1 MQKPIAISA
10 PVPQGFIQREL
21 RFEFAGAVVGKLK
34 VTGLRA
40 LANVQAVSGRLGVS
54 AQVRI
59 WGLSL
64 EEMNLYSST
73 LSAGVGVNEFTL
85 VAEAGDLGGSMH
97 KVIDGTIWRSYI
109 DFGDA
114 PESSFVVN
122 MVDQV
127 YKSAKMIQSNSW
139 PGAQNA
145 EDMIA
150 AVCAAAGYTFINY
163 GAHAVLRN
171 MSTYG
176 SAIDQIDDIA
186 RAAKFSLYLEGD
198 KVWIWKQNTPIDAVI
213 IETGPDAGMVG
224 HPQYWE
230 AGLIITMLYNP
241 DVRVGRM
248 LKVTSSIPKA
258 NGTWSII
265 QVNHDLGTMFHGA
278 PWFTT
283 AIVSKSISEVL

>member
-64 EEMNLYSST
+64 EQMNTYSSKI
-73 LSAGVGVNEFTL
+73 SSGVGIDEFSL
-85 VAEAGDLGGSMH
+85 IVEAGDQYNGMH
-97 KVIDGTIWRSYI
+97 KAVDAAIWRSYV

-114 PESSFVVN
+114 PESSFVVS
-122 MVDQV
+122 VADQM
-127 YKSAKMIQSNSW
+127 YKSAKPMAANSW

-145 EDMIA
+145 EDMIS
-150 AVCAAAGYTFINY
+150 AVCAAGGYTFINY

-186 RAAKFSLYLEGD
+186 RAAKFSLYLEGS

-213 IETGPDAGMVG
+213 IETGPNAGMVG
-224 HPQYWE
+224 YPQYWE

-265 QVNHDLGTMFHGA
+265 QVNHDLGTMFENA

-283 AIVSKSISEVL
+283 AIVSTSLTGLS